1 MTSTIGVKKIQYPNG
16 TDILTLDSS
25 GTLAIGGSIT
35 SNITTT
41 GTVNTPSI
49 NGGQIGGRRNIVY
62 NGAMQVAQR
71 GNQNT
76 SNGTNTFGVDRFL
89 VYLRGGAAATVSK
102 DTDVPSGQGFS
113 SSCKIDITT
122 GDALGTAND
131 LALFRQLFEGQ
142 DLQQLK
148 KGTSNAEKVT
158 VSFWIKSTITGTYIL
173 ELDDVDNTRGISKSY
188 TVSSSNTWEH
198 KTITFEGDTTG
209 AFDNDNANSLRLTWA
224 LGAGSD
230 FQGVTLST
238 SWASISDGDA
248 RYEGQVNAVNSD
260 SNNIY
265 FTGIQMEIGSQ
276 ATPFEHRSFGE
287 ELALCQRYYTVIVDG
302 SETNPSTFGMGA
314 MYNATNVYGSIIL
327 PTEMRTGPTL
337 DAVTGTNYY
346 YFYRNGDGDGFNSVT
361 LSISQKGGIEFYNQT
376 EISGTAGHAGF
387 FRSVHGSA
395 KIALTAEL

>member
-1 MTSTIGVKKIQYPNG
+1 MTKAAELAKMGEV
-16 TDILTLDSS
+16 LTNS
-25 GTLAIGGSIT
+25 
-35 SNITTT
+35 
-41 GTVNTPSI
+41 
-49 NGGQIGGRRNIVY
+49 QIGGRRNIVI

-76 SNGTNTFGVDRFL
+76 SDGTNTFGVDRFL

-122 GDALGTAND
+122 GDALGVAND

-158 VSFWIKSTITGTYIL
+158 VSFWIKSTVTGTYIL

-188 TVSSSNTWEH
+188 TVNSSNTWEH

-230 FQGVTLST
+230 FQGVTLAT

-265 FTGIQMEIGSQ
+265 FTGIQMEVGSQ

-287 ELALCQRYYTVIVDG
+287 ELALCQRYYVKYHAGG
-302 SETNPSTFGMGA
+302 SGTFSRIALGFMRTTTNLRALFTF
-314 MYNATNVYGSIIL
+314 
-327 PTEMRTGPTL
+327 PREMRSTPSL
-337 DAVTGTNYY
+337 DDDNASNYHVEDA
-346 YFYRNGDGDGFNSVT
+346 GGNSDVDAT
-361 LSISQKGGIEFYNQT
+361 VASISQGGFQT
-376 EISGTAGHAGF
+376 CLVNFTTGSLTNNDPAHVGINNSTDSLVGLGF
-387 FRSVHGSA
+387 D
-395 KIALTAEL
+395 AEL